1 MSTQIHLNLPLD
13 LLVATD
19 FASSGSDSIINTF
32 GIYQEALPEEPGF
45 VVIGCE
51 HAEDSS
57 FTEQAKHTMESIISR
72 TQNRATRVYVE
83 SINIPAYA
91 EATPAALDYYPP
103 GDLRSALDVLFR
115 AGAEVITID
124 GTAASENNSSESRVK
139 GFELDNLSPG
149 IRDSFLQQYANSYN
163 EQPSLLFPLLS
174 RFRSQVMTI
183 QIEDH
188 IKHKSDGKLP
198 IVLCGRMHVPIISNY
213 FGRTGYNV
221 ALLGKYKTTFSS
233 IKANPKKWVKQA
245 AEAQL
250 NSPLIDA
257 SDPLVVNAIVEKAQA
272 FVAKLLI
279 ETDPTT
285 PG

>member
-1 MSTQIHLNLPLD
+1 MSTQIYLNLPLD

-19 FASSGSDSIINTF
+19 FASSESDTIINTF
-32 GIYQEALPEEPGF
+32 GIYQEALPEEPDF
-45 VVIGCE
+45 VVMGCE
-51 HAEDSS
+51 HVEDSS
-57 FTEQAKHTMESIISR
+57 FTEQAKHTIESIISR

-91 EATPAALDYYPP
+91 EATPAALDHYPP

-124 GTAASENNSSESRVK
+124 GTASGGNNGSGSHSK
-139 GFELDNLSPG
+139 GFELDNLSPR
-149 IRDSFLQQYANSYN
+149 IRDSFLQQYARSYN

-183 QIEDH
+183 QIEEYM
-188 IKHKSDGKLP
+188 KQKPDGKLP
-198 IVLCGRMHVPIISNY
+198 VILCGRMHVPIIANY
-213 FGRTGYNV
+213 FGRTGYSV
-221 ALLGKYKTTFSS
+221 GLLGKFTTTVSA
-233 IKANPKKWVKQA
+233 IKDNPKTYVKQA

-257 SDPLVVNAIVEKAQA
+257 SDPVVVNAIVEKAQRLA
-272 FVAKLLI
+272 TELL
-279 ETDPTT
+279 T
-285 PG
+285 